1 MELGI
6 YVHIPFCVKKCDY
19 CDFISYSNCFD
30 MQERYV
36 EKLLEEIEENKNLL
50 RNNFISTIYIGGG
63 TPSAIKPE
71 LIKKILD
78 KIYDVAGIEIEK
90 NKGTSNGGKKVIG
103 NEMPDKKGKIEIT
116 IEVNPGTTTK
126 NNLQMYKNCGI
137 NRLSIGLQ
145 STDDVILKEIGRI
158 HNYEQFLDTYKWA
171 AEAGFE
177 NINVDLMLG
186 LPGQDIGILKNSL
199 ENVVNL
205 KPEPKH
211 ISVYSLIVEEN
222 TKIEQR
228 IDSGEL
234 SLPDDEEER
243 RQYHYMKN
251 FLELNGYKHYEIS
264 NFAKP
269 GFESKH
275 NMNCWE
281 QKQYVGFGVAAS
293 SYVKGVRYANTTDL
307 KEYLNVDKSKK
318 NRNVESMENKIK
330 NENKIGKENE
340 KVGFKKVRIIEE
352 IQNKLDMEKEFMM
365 LGLRKLDGISISKFE
380 QKFGENPIYLFRN
393 ELQKLVEEDLLEVD
407 LDDIK
412 LTSKG
417 LDLANLVWEEFV

>member
-1 MELGI
+1 
-6 YVHIPFCVKKCDY
+6 
-19 CDFISYSNCFD
+19 
-30 MQERYV
+30 
-36 EKLLEEIEENKNLL
+36 
-50 RNNFISTIYIGGG
+50 
-63 TPSAIKPE
+63 
-71 LIKKILD
+71 
-78 KIYDVAGIEIEK
+78 
-90 NKGTSNGGKKVIG
+90 
-103 NEMPDKKGKIEIT
+103 
-116 IEVNPGTTTK
+116 
-126 NNLQMYKNCGI
+126 MYKNCGI

-145 STDDVILKEIGRI
+145 STDDDILKKIGRI

-171 AEAGFE
+171 EEAGFE

-199 ENVVNL
+199 ENIVNL

-293 SYVKGVRYANTTDL
+293 SYVKGVRYTNTSSL
-307 KEYLNVDKSKK
+307 EKYLNVKT
-318 NRNVESMENKIK
+318 I
-330 NENKIGKENE
+330 
-340 KVGFKKVRIIEE
+340 VGNDFETVKIIEE
-352 IQNKLDMEKEFMM
+352 TQNKLDMEKEYMM
-365 LGLRKLDGISISKFE
+365 LGLRKLDGVSISKFE

>member
-1 MELGI
+1 
-6 YVHIPFCVKKCDY
+6 
-19 CDFISYSNCFD
+19 
-30 MQERYV
+30 
-36 EKLLEEIEENKNLL
+36 
-50 RNNFISTIYIGGG
+50 
-63 TPSAIKPE
+63 
-71 LIKKILD
+71 
-78 KIYDVAGIEIEK
+78 
-90 NKGTSNGGKKVIG
+90 
-103 NEMPDKKGKIEIT
+103 
-116 IEVNPGTTTK
+116 
-126 NNLQMYKNCGI
+126 
-137 NRLSIGLQ
+137 
-145 STDDVILKEIGRI
+145 
-158 HNYEQFLDTYKWA
+158 
-171 AEAGFE
+171 
-177 NINVDLMLG
+177 MLG
-186 LPGQDIGILKNSL
+186 LPGQDIEILKNSL

-228 IDSGEL
+228 IDLGEL

-293 SYVKGVRYANTTDL
+293 SYVKGVRYTNTSSL
-307 KEYLNVDKSKK
+307 EKYLNAKT
-318 NRNVESMENKIK
+318 I
-330 NENKIGKENE
+330 
-340 KVGFKKVRIIEE
+340 VGNDFETVKIIEE
-352 IQNKLDMEKEFMM
+352 TQNKLDMEKEYMM
-365 LGLRKLDGISISKFE
+365 LGLRKLDGVSISKFE

-412 LTSKG
+412 LTNNG

>member
-6 YVHIPFCVKKCDY
+6 YIHIPFCVKKCDY

-30 MQERYV
+30 MQEKYV

-78 KIYDVAGIEIEK
+78 KIYDVAGIEIDK
-90 NKGTSNGGKKVIG
+90 NNGTSNGSKKVIG
-103 NEMPDKKGKIEIT
+103 NEMPDKKEKIEIT

-145 STDDVILKEIGRI
+145 STDDDILKEIGRI

-171 AEAGFE
+171 EEAGFE

-186 LPGQDIGILKNSL
+186 LPGQDIEILKKSL
-199 ENVVNL
+199 EKVVDL

-228 IDSGEL
+228 ISSGEL

-281 QKQYVGFGVAAS
+281 QKQYVGFGVAAH
-293 SYVKGVRYANTTDL
+293 SYVNGVRYANTTDL
-307 KEYLNVDKSKK
+307 KEYLNVDNAK
-318 NRNVESMENKIK
+318 NVENDMKKDFEVNFENKNGFATIK
-330 NENKIGKENE
+330 T
-340 KVGFKKVRIIEE
+340 IEE
-352 IQNKLDMEKEFMM
+352 TQNKLDMEKEYMM
-365 LGLRKLDGISISKFE
+365 LGLRKLDGVSISKFE
-380 QKFGENPIYLFRN
+380 QKFGENSIYLFRN

-412 LTSKG
+412 LTNNG

>member
-36 EKLLEEIEENKNLL
+36 EKLLEEIEEKKDLL

-78 KIYDVAGIEIEK
+78 KIYDVTGIEIEK
-90 NKGTSNGGKKVIG
+90 NNGAFNGVKKIIE
-103 NEMPDKKGKIEIT
+103 NEKKNDENKNEIEIT
-116 IEVNPGTTTK
+116 IEVNPGTITK

-145 STDDVILKEIGRI
+145 STDDAILKEIGRI

-171 AEAGFE
+171 EEAGFE

-186 LPGQDIGILKNSL
+186 LPGQDIEILKNSL

-205 KPEPKH
+205 KPIPKH
-211 ISVYSLIVEEN
+211 ISVYSLIVEEG
-222 TKIEQR
+222 TKIERR

-281 QKQYVGFGVAAS
+281 QKQYVGFGVSAH
-293 SYVKGVRYANTTDL
+293 SYVNGVRYANTSDL
-307 KEYLNVDKSKK
+307 KEYLNVDNVK
-318 NRNVESMENKIK
+318 NEFEVNFENKNGFAIIK
-330 NENKIGKENE
+330 T
-340 KVGFKKVRIIEE
+340 IEE
-352 IQNKLDMEKEFMM
+352 TQNKLDMEKEFMM
-365 LGLRKLDGISISKFE
+365 LGLRKLDGVSVSKFE

-407 LDDIK
+407 LDDIR